1 MPIPAMVR
9 NRAKPQVN
17 FRHRMNTGMREGLRP
32 NPPRLMKTPV
42 VTKTC
47 PGLNRAFSLF
57 VNALATNAA

>member
-1 MPIPAMVR
+1 
-9 NRAKPQVN
+9 
-17 FRHRMNTGMREGLRP
+17 MNTGMREGLRP